1 VSVIINVKCLTKNLI
16 ENWRYKI
23 LSQIFTI
30 TYHDHISYVVL
41 FKLLRL
47 VKMLS
52 GNNYTILHAMPPIV
66 DDAKKYAI
74 ILSDVVINM

>member
-1 VSVIINVKCLTKNLI
+1 MSVIITVKCLTKNLI
-16 ENWRYKI
+16 GNWRYKI

-41 FKLLRL
+41 FKLRL

-66 DDAKKYAI
+66 DDAKKYAV